1 MCARSSER
9 PPAIASAR
17 GYTMVELLAVLV
29 LAGVLAAVG
38 LPKLG
43 GAAAQNGPAWREQV
57 QSALRSAHALAQG
70 HRRLVCVSV
79 ASASVTLSIA
89 GGNPASSCGS
99 PLAGPDAD
107 SRWAW
112 SSTAPA
118 TVATPATF
126 YLQPDGRITSDG
138 AGSTV
143 VSPSITISGESTV
156 NMNGETGHVQ

>member
-70 HRRLVCVSV
+70 HRRLVCLLGEEGLNARPWGRARSARQPVW
-79 ASASVTLSIA
+79 ASR
-89 GGNPASSCGS
+89 P
-99 PLAGPDAD
+99 
-107 SRWAW
+107 
-112 SSTAPA
+112 
-118 TVATPATF
+118 
-126 YLQPDGRITSDG
+126 
-138 AGSTV
+138 
-143 VSPSITISGESTV
+143 PS
-156 NMNGETGHVQ
+156 